1 MSKILDKEKSKWV
14 HPWNIEKFDNI
25 NNRDERFFSLVIKG
39 ALSYLTRNIVLYN
52 KPIKHFIFN
61 TGSSYMYVE
70 SNEYKFSW
78 NETSGEDQLYMSRP
92 RCVIE
97 LGDIV
102 VNNEELTQPHIR
114 GTYERYTENN
124 NIAGFNAEFT
134 RMPITIS
141 LNLTYILSNFNES
154 IVLIQ
159 ELIDK
164 LLFQRYFTIIYLG
177 QQIRCSLEFPNDFK
191 AEFNKIDMTST
202 EQNNKS
208 INITLNLCTNYPAFD
223 DRTEISNQA
232 IIGSFNAGMKLYKE
246 QEDNIT
252 DTESMSIN

>member
-232 IIGSFNAGMKLYKE
+232 TIESFNADMKLYKE